1 MKCIKYLLFFMNLI
15 FTVTGCLLV
24 VAGMVIQAA
33 YTQYLDFLGHQV
45 LSTPGMLVLLGMV
58 IAGVS
63 FCGCCGAIRES
74 HCMALTFS
82 CLLAV
87 IFILQLGTGVAAY
100 NLRTQVGDLIGEN
113 MKAGMRNFMR
123 SGYKGVTETWNV
135 LQHELSCCGTSSYK
149 DWANTTFSLSTSS
162 VPDSCCVYDVVGCGR
177 GILNLDITQASMKIH
192 PHGCLAILSFHMMD
206 NVATMVVLLVN
217 VAIIQLVGLLLSF
230 CLANS
235 IKKECEIV

>member
-1 MKCIKYLLFFMNLI
+1 MRFYGFPYDSVLQ
-15 FTVTGCLLV
+15 VTGCLLV

-100 NLRTQVGDLIGEN
+100 NLRTQVVQVDIIRWQLNLVFQVGDLIGEN

-135 LQHELSCCGTSSYK
+135 LQHE
-149 DWANTTFSLSTSS
+149 
-162 VPDSCCVYDVVGCGR
+162 VGP
-177 GILNLDITQASMKIH
+177 ASI
-192 PHGCLAILSFHMMD
+192 
-206 NVATMVVLLVN
+206 
-217 VAIIQLVGLLLSF
+217 
-230 CLANS
+230 
-235 IKKECEIV
+235 